1 MITFLFSSK
10 RGTDNP
16 GAGVGSNGSADLVNG
31 RRFVAKLLRHQA
43 EKLLIVKIH
52 PAGIGVFS
60 PRVTGNGMTEMLY
73 FFSSA

>member
-16 GAGVGSNGSADLVNG
+16 GAGVGGNGSADLVNG

-52 PAGIGVFS
+52 PAGIGFFS
-60 PRVTGNGMTEMLY
+60 QSDGKRNDGDVV